1 MDKNIILDVIKYN
14 YINQLKS
21 LNYNTQNKYPI
32 TWNKNTFV
40 DSILDIKKQRNKFMK
55 DEYTNA
61 IITGLNLINIEE
73 NTYKDALEQLTKN
86 TRINIIELENIL
98 KQYIETY
105 KDTPSKLNPVNA
117 FLDEN
122 LIKMLNMILNGFAIP
137 TNYTY
142 SFFSPT
148 LPTPVQSA
156 PVQPVPEPTRGR
168 QLSRTIPP
176 SKPLNLANAFPA
188 PPLIQPDRQS
198 KPSTRESSPEPEINR
213 NLIERQVLTESRGNS
228 RERLPDRQILPV
240 RDGNI
245 ELPSLS
251 SLDKDI
257 TKKLQPERT
266 STVDIPTPQTAP
278 NGSFISQISTLPVQ
292 NNIQKPDKPVRGR
305 SASPEPEINRDVI
318 ERQVLTE
325 QAPRQRLPERQPLQE
340 PIIPN
345 RVLPELTENEQ
356 VKRTEL
362 TETNVNTNT
371 TLQPQNISLLPINN
385 EPAPSLNTF
394 QKPPKPTRG
403 RTTSPEPE
411 INRDVIERQVSIES
425 GDKTRERLLEKRKV
439 LTEQLP
445 ERQPLPTLSET
456 EQPTRKEL
464 DETNINIEN
473 KPVQETP
480 LFIVGLSKLKKII
493 NLIKAETSTNL
504 SNTKNIN
511 NNYKNAYENILK
523 CIDALKTNNFDSYNL
538 KKAIVTLEK
547 STIENVTII
556 NTISTNISLAKDA
569 LLSILSL
576 KDPEKQTIIDNFFK
590 LDSEMSD
597 EFKKLI
603 PNIPEIKD
611 EILKL
616 LEELRITNSIHQN
629 VIKSFNKLKELLQSA
644 YDKMNKIEENYKNLD
659 IYQTLIPKIES
670 IIKDV
675 NKEIIELEKD
685 TYIEYV
691 KRTLPKINKLVQ
703 YSSNEMLTSILPLIK
718 SKYILGDEE
727 TYLEIK
733 RIEQQL
739 HGSGAKVNVA
749 DEANYKVNVP
759 KILNEMISEY
769 LTKYEKSYKHI
780 LELKERIRKYEKSI
794 EDSKQKIE
802 DILKEINYDEVIR
815 QINEL
820 FTEDTKI
827 YESINTYTVFAQSGG
842 NDINTK
848 ELLYNAVS
856 AYLLCKNEHAN
867 TFKSL
872 ILNQIKS
879 NLKTKNKISCKIPRV
894 NELLKMI
901 ALPLYCNNNGINV
914 TYNNMNK
921 CVKRNMHKLLSS
933 DQINEYV
940 KQLDFDNRDKLI
952 LKEYDRRVKQ
962 IVTIVNSHQ

>member
-21 LNYNTQNKYPI
+21 LNYNTQNKYPN
-32 TWNKNTFV
+32 TWNKNTFI
-40 DSILDIKKQRNKFMK
+40 DSILDIKKQKNKFIK

-73 NTYKDALEQLTKN
+73 NTYKDAIEQLTKN

-105 KDTPSKLNPVNA
+105 KDTPSKLNPINA

-122 LIKMLNMILNGFAIP
+122 LIKMLDMILNGFAIP

-148 LPTPVQSA
+148 QPALVQPA
-156 PVQPVPEPTRGR
+156 PVQLVTEPTRGR
-168 QLSRTIPP
+168 QLTRIIPP
-176 SKPLNLANAFPA
+176 PKPLNLDNAFPA
-188 PPLIQPDRQS
+188 PPLIQPDRQP
-198 KPSTRESSPEPEINR
+198 KPSSRESSLEPEINR
-213 NLIERQVLTESRGNS
+213 DLIERQVLTDS
-228 RERLPDRQILPV
+228 RENPRLPIRQISPV

-245 ELPSLS
+245 QPLQPLPSLDQNIS
-251 SLDKDI
+251 RES
-257 TKKLQPERT
+257 QPERL
-266 STVDIPTPQTAP
+266 STINIPKPQTAP
-278 NGSFISQISTLPVQ
+278 TGAPVSSTSVLPVQ
-292 NNIQKPDKPVRGR
+292 NTVQKPEKPARGR
-305 SASPEPEINRDVI
+305 SASPEPEINRDLI

-340 PIIPN
+340 RIIPD
-345 RVLPELTENEQ
+345 RVLPELTEDEQ

-362 TETNVNTNT
+362 ADPNINTKT
-371 TLQPQNISLLPINN
+371 ILQPQNISLLPINN
-385 EPAPSLNTF
+385 APAPSLNTF
-394 QKPPKPTRG
+394 QKPPKPVRG

-411 INRDVIERQVSIES
+411 INRDLIERQVLTES
-425 GDKTRERLLEKRKV
+425 GDKTREKLQERKV
-439 LTEQLP
+439 LTEKSP

-464 DETNINIEN
+464 DETNVNIEN

-480 LFIVGLSKLKKII
+480 LFVLGLSKLKKIV
-493 NLIKAETSTNL
+493 NLVKAETSTNL

-511 NNYKNAYENILK
+511 NNYKNAFDNILK
-523 CIDALKTNNFDSYNL
+523 CIDALKTNNFESYNI

-547 STIENVTII
+547 STIDNVNLI

-569 LLSILSL
+569 LISILAL
-576 KDPEKQTIIDNFFK
+576 KDLEKQAILDNFFK

-603 PNIPEIKD
+603 PDIPDIKD
-611 EILKL
+611 QILKL

-629 VIKSFNKLKELLQSA
+629 ILKSFNRLKELLQSS
-644 YDKMNKIEENYKNLD
+644 YDKMIKIEEDYKSLD
-659 IYQTLIPKIES
+659 TYQKIIPQLENTIKLINIQIS
-670 IIKDV
+670 
-675 NKEIIELEKD
+675 NLEKD
-685 TYIEYV
+685 NYIEYV
-691 KRTLPKINKLVQ
+691 KRTLPKVNRLVQ
-703 YSSNEMLTSILPLIK
+703 FSSNQTLASIIPFIQ
-718 SKYILGDEE
+718 SKFTVSDEE
-727 TYLEIK
+727 TFLEIK

-739 HGSGAKVNVA
+739 HGSAAKVNVA
-749 DEANYKVNVP
+749 DEANYKRNVP
-759 KILNEMISEY
+759 IILNEMISEY
-769 LTKYEKSYKHI
+769 TNKYEKSNKHI
-780 LELKERIRKYEKSI
+780 IELKEKVIEYEQTI
-794 EDSKQKIE
+794 VNSKQKIE
-802 DILKEINYDEVIR
+802 DILKEINYDEVLR
-815 QINEL
+815 QVNES
-820 FTEDTKI
+820 FAEETKI
-827 YESINTYTVFAQSGG
+827 YETINTYSVFAQSGG
-842 NDINTK
+842 NDINTNK
-848 ELLYNAVS
+848 ELLYNAVA
-856 AYLLCKNEHAN
+856 AYLLCQNEHVN

-872 ILNQIKS
+872 IINQIKS

-901 ALPLYCNNNGINV
+901 ALPLYCNDNGINV
-914 TYNNMNK
+914 TYNTMNK

-940 KQLDFDNRDKLI
+940 KQLEFDNRDKLI

-962 IVTIVNSHQ
+962 IVTIVNSRQL